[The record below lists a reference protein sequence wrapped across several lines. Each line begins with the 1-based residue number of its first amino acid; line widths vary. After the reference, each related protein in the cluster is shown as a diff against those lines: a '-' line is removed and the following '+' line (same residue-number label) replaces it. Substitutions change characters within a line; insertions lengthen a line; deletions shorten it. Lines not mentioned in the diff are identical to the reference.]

1 MYVWDATTFK
11 QTPCSCT
18 LIENCLLSCFSL
30 SLFFFSQ
37 FHKLYQSSHLTIL
50 YILKDKLS
58 FWQQSSG
65 KSKLK
70 YREIRSKMTVFIA
83 RVANMVKKKSGFF
96 KAEPCELQCHIYKQY
111 TSKWPE
117 PFLSAWKS
125 NIHLPGNIETAILWG
140 LTLVSYCKYCSTFYR
155 SLAYRIP

>member
-1 MYVWDATTFK
+1 MYVGDATTFK

-18 LIENCLLSCFSL
+18 LIENSLLSCFSL
-30 SLFFFSQ
+30 SLFFFFSQ

-58 FWQQSSG
+58 LWQQSSG

-83 RVANMVKKKSGFF
+83 RVANMVKKKKWVFQGWTLWIAMSHLQTVYLQMTRAIF
-96 KAEPCELQCHIYKQY
+96 KCLKIEYSFAWQY
-111 TSKWPE
+111 W
-117 PFLSAWKS
+117 
-125 NIHLPGNIETAILWG
+125 NCN
-140 LTLVSYCKYCSTFYR
+140 TL
-155 SLAYRIP
+155 RINSC